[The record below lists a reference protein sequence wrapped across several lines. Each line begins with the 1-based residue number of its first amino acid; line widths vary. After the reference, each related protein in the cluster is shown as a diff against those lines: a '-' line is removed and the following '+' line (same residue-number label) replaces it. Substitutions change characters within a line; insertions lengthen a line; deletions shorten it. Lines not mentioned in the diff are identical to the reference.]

1 MPQLQKRCIPVEGSC
16 VTLIGMPGS
25 GKSTLGRMISK
36 KNGWAWV
43 DTDYLIESWWGMP
56 LQAVRDH
63 LGLEGFLEAEEEI
76 VSSMK
81 FYRTIIS
88 SGGSVVYSSR
98 AMDQLAGLGKIVYLR
113 ANLETITK
121 RLRDTSTRGLA
132 KKKDQSIED
141 IFKQRKP
148 LYEKYAGLIIET
160 DIDEPKQQAD
170 MIISWLEK

>member
-1 MPQLQKRCIPVEGSC
+1 MPQLKERCIPVKGSC

-25 GKSTLGRMISK
+25 GKSTLGRLISR

-43 DTDYLIESWWGMP
+43 DTDYLMESWWGMP

-63 LGLEGFLEAEEEI
+63 LGLKGFLQAEEEI

-98 AMDQLAGLGKIVYLR
+98 AMDHLAGLGRIVYLR
-113 ANLETITK
+113 AGLETITR
-121 RLRDTSTRGLA
+121 RLADTSNRGLA

-141 IFKQRKP
+141 IFNQRRP
-148 LYEKYAGLIIET
+148 LYKKYAGLIIDT
-160 DIDEPKQQAD
+160 DVHEPRQQAD
-170 MIISWLEK
+170 AIISWLEK